1 MLYIVAS
8 CYGHGNRD
16 KLDLAVV
23 PLSFLKP
30 YLLPIYVS
38 LFVSIFVITSN
49 SNKFDFSINVKLPFN
64 LTVSTV
70 DKNIGN
76 ESIIF
81 CI

>member
-8 CYGHGNRD
+8 CYGHGHRD

-38 LFVSIFVITSN
+38 LFVSIFVIISN
-49 SNKFDFSINVKLPFN
+49 GNN